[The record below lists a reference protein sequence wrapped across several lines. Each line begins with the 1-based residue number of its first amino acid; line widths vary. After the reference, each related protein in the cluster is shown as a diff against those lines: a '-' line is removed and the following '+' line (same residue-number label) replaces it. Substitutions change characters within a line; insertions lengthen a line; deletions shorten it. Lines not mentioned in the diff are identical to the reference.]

1 MFEGKDY
8 VYEVYKTRSFSKA
21 ADNLYIS
28 QPSLSATIK
37 RIETR
42 IGAPLF
48 DRSTTPI
55 QLTDCGQKY
64 MSYIENLM
72 DMEQEF
78 ENYLNDVNTLRAG
91 QLSIGGSNLFA
102 AYVLPPLLSRFL
114 AQFPNIDV
122 KLVES
127 STNDLERQLSAGNLD
142 FVIDN
147 YAFNERIYERHLFCQ
162 EQVLLAVPSAFDS
175 NREPQAKQYRLTA
188 RDIKAEEAGPADGN
202 AGFISLKLFQNDP
215 FLLLR
220 SGNDTQER
228 SEQLLKDAGISP
240 RIILKLDQQA
250 TAYHVASQGMGIT
263 FVTDTL
269 VKKVPENPNL
279 CYYRLNPEYAVR
291 NIYFYRK
298 QNHYLT
304 RAMENFLILSCHP
317 SALAAGIH
325 SSI

>member
-37 RIETR
+37 KIESR

-64 MSYIENLM
+64 ISYIENLM

-91 QLSIGGSNLFA
+91 HLSIGGSNLFA
-102 AYVLPPLLSRFL
+102 AYVLPPLLSGFM
-114 AQFPNIDV
+114 AQFPHIDV

-142 FVIDN
+142 LVIDN
-147 YAFNERIYERHLFCQ
+147 YAFNERIYERHLFCR
-162 EQVLLAVPSAFDS
+162 EQVLLAVPAAFDS
-175 NREPQAKQYRLTA
+175 NRDPQAEPYRLTA
-188 RDIKAEEAGPADGN
+188 GEIKAEEAGPAGGKT
-202 AGFISLKLFQNDP
+202 GFASLKLFQRDP

-220 SGNDTQER
+220 SGNDTRER
-228 SEQLLKDAGISP
+228 SDQLLKDSGISP

-269 VKKVPENPNL
+269 VRKVPENPNL
-279 CYYRLNPEYAVR
+279 YYYRLNPEYAVR
-291 NIYFYRK
+291 NIYFYHK
-298 QNHYLT
+298 QNRYLT
-304 RAMENFLILSCHP
+304 RAIENFLTHSCHP
-317 SALAAGIH
+317 GTLSAGIH